1 VVIVIV
7 ISTEIQKSHWSWE
20 IRVSYSGVEDVS
32 IVGCYTMPIG
42 EQVLTIK
49 RPSAFT
55 FRLCSPR
62 SMIGLLDPEDEGIT
76 ITRSSDMLCHVVS

>member
-7 ISTEIQKSHWSWE
+7 ISTEIQKSYWSWE

-42 EQVLTIK
+42 ERVLTIK

-55 FRLCSPR
+55 FRFMQSKKL
-62 SMIGLLDPEDEGIT
+62 IGLLDPEDEGIT
-76 ITRSSDMLCHVVS
+76 ITRSSGMLCHVS